1 MSDSPEFG
9 HPCAIRANIAH
20 FSVPEPPLHVRNI
33 TQPGELKE
41 FQDFF
46 KKNTIQTS
54 LSKVHQHVIS
64 SIHTTYKGTP
74 KMVEM
79 EDRLMVVLIVAM
91 CAGSTSAWTW
101 LTVIFV

>member
-1 MSDSPEFG
+1 M
-9 HPCAIRANIAH
+9 
-20 FSVPEPPLHVRNI
+20 
-33 TQPGELKE
+33 
-41 FQDFF
+41 
-46 KKNTIQTS
+46 
-54 LSKVHQHVIS
+54 VIS